1 MHETHADRLKWRI
14 GRAFDPD
21 VRIPDNDPRMTETT
35 SKYADFERLRVQAA
49 ALRREGLSRRQI
61 RDRLHVD
68 NNDLLNRLLQGEPAP
83 EWTKRPR
90 AKDDVRAKA
99 RELRLQGM
107 TYDQIQVELG
117 CSKSSISLWVRD
129 LPKPER
135 RRSREESSAIGRR
148 GWEATL
154 QRRDVERQAQKRRA
168 ADEVGAMTDRELFL
182 LGVGLY
188 WAEGTKSK
196 PYRTQ
201 ERVTFVNSDPG
212 MIEVFL
218 AWLRLVGVDEAHL
231 RFHIL
236 IHETAD
242 IAEAEQFWAS
252 LTGAGPEAF
261 GKTSLKRHSPRT
273 NRKNVGAEYRGCLVV
288 RVLKG
293 ADLYRRI
300 EGCWC
305 GIVGAAA
312 RADHR
317 NRT

>member
-1 MHETHADRLKWRI
+1 
-14 GRAFDPD
+14 
-21 VRIPDNDPRMTETT
+21 MTETT
-35 SKYADFERLRVQAA
+35 SKYADFEGLRAQAV

-117 CSKSSISLWVRD
+117 CSKGAISLWVRD

-135 RRSREESSAIGRR
+135 RRTREESSAIGRR

-154 QRRDVERQAQKRRA
+154 QRRDAERQAQKQRA
-168 ADEVGAMTDRELFL
+168 MDGVGAMTDRELFL

-218 AWLRLVGVDEAHL
+218 AWLRLLRVDDDRL
-231 RFHIL
+231 RFHVL

-242 IAEAEQFWAS
+242 VAGAERFWAD
-252 LTGAGPEAF
+252 LTGARTAAF
-261 GKTSLKRHSPRT
+261 GKTSIKKHIPKT
-273 NRKNVGAEYRGCLVV
+273 NRKNVGENYHGCLAV
-288 RVLKG
+288 RVLQS
-293 ADLYRRI
+293 AELYRRI
-300 EGCWC
+300 EGSWY
-305 GIVGAAA
+305 GIVLGASPAS
-312 RADHR
+312 RHDVR
-317 NRT
+317 FSRD